1 VRRLF
6 PFVVAVVLVDTMFY
20 AAITPLLPHYVDDL
34 GLSKSAAGIL
44 SASYA
49 AGALAGSL
57 PGGWL
62 AARIG
67 GRPTVLVGLALMA
80 LSSFAFAFGGDVIVL
95 DTARFVQ
102 GVGGACSWAGGLG
115 WLVSSAPRQ
124 RRGELIGSVFAAAIG
139 GVLLGPVLGGAATL
153 VGPAP
158 VFSVVALLGLALAAW
173 ALTIPA
179 MAPSQMPGPAKLSR
193 TLISL
198 PVVAG
203 FWLVA
208 LPSLFSGVLNV
219 LVPLRLDQLGASGVA
234 IGAIFL
240 VAAGLEAVAT
250 RALGVVSDRRG
261 RLAPV
266 RIGLAVS
273 ILAALTLPLPGQVL
287 ILAGAVLVAVVGLAF
302 FWAPATALLSDAA
315 EATGLDQG
323 FAFALVNLAWA
334 GGQVVGGSGGAG
346 LADRTSDGLPY
357 VIVAALCG
365 LTMAFLMSS
374 RTAER
379 WSAPRP
385 RPFPETDAP

>member
-6 PFVVAVVLVDTMFY
+6 PLVAAVVLVDTMFY
-20 AAITPLLPHYVDDL
+20 AAITPLLPHYVDEL

-49 AGALAGSL
+49 AGMLAGSL

-62 AARIG
+62 AARLG

-80 LSSFAFAFGGDVIVL
+80 LSSLAFAFGGHVIVL
-95 DTARFVQ
+95 DTARCVQ
-102 GVGGACSWAGGLG
+102 GVGGACCWAGGLA

-124 RRGELIGSVFAAAIG
+124 RRGELIGSALAAAIA

-158 VFSVVALLGLALAAW
+158 VFSGVALLGLALAAW
-173 ALTIPA
+173 AATIPA
-179 MAPSQMPGPAKLSR
+179 GVPTHVSGAARLSL
-193 TLISL
+193 TVISL
-198 PVVAG
+198 PVLAA

-208 LPSLFSGVLNV
+208 LPALFSGVLNV

-250 RALGVVSDRRG
+250 RALGIVSDRRG

-266 RIGLAVS
+266 RIGLAGS
-273 ILAALTLPLPGQVL
+273 IFAALILPLPGQVL
-287 ILAGAVLVAVVGLAF
+287 VLAAMVLVAVVVLAF

-315 EATGLDQG
+315 EATGLEQG
-323 FAFALVNLAWA
+323 YAFALVNLAWA
-334 GGQVVGGSGGAG
+334 GGQVIGGSGGAG
-346 LADRTSDGLPY
+346 LADRTSDALPY
-357 VIVAALCG
+357 VIIAALCG
-365 LTMAFLMSS
+365 LTMVLLMSS
-374 RTAER
+374 RAAER

-385 RPFPETDAP
+385 RAVPERHAP